1 MSGWLIAF
9 ALAGLVLLALWRS
22 RMVSRAGLE
31 IALVAVLI
39 AMAGYAWQGSPD
51 MAGNPVS
58 RSAE

>member
-22 RMVSRAGLE
+22 RRVSRAGLE
-31 IALVAVLI
+31 ITLVAVLI
-39 AMAGYAWQGSPD
+39 ALAGYAWQGSPG
-51 MAGNPVS
+51 MAGHPIS